1 VKQKETLSK
10 LSPVDIRST
19 DLAGEKIQTI
29 LTSAPGNMSRVGGV
43 KVLAESGWFVA
54 RPSGTEEIYEIYGES
69 FRVRN
74 HLCGIPEEVQ
84 AIVSNALAGPLQAR
98 SPPKTNVKERP

>member
-1 VKQKETLSK
+1 
-10 LSPVDIRST
+10 
-19 DLAGEKIQTI
+19 
-29 LTSAPGNMSRVGGV
+29 M
-43 KVLAESGWFVA
+43 
-54 RPSGTEEIYEIYGES
+54 EEIYKICAES